1 MFEHNRTSICTA
13 VSGVGTCLWWPVER
27 LMENMCGVEKKSK
40 EKKKEK
46 KKKKKSVRK
55 TNKTI
60 CTANYFLNIKIFN

>member
-27 LMENMCGVEKKSK
+27 LMENKCGVEKKSK

-46 KKKKKSVRK
+46 KKKK
-55 TNKTI
+55 N
-60 CTANYFLNIKIFN
+60 L